1 MFERFVGA
9 QLIFSADEKD
19 KRMNLEGRRLH
30 KMFEAGK

>member
-1 MFERFVGA
+1 MFEHFVGA

-19 KRMNLEGRRLH
+19 KRIKLEGLRLH